1 MKGNFLSP
9 AISEII
15 GLPEGD
21 ARAAKENILTGGPEA
36 FPGLFGRFRLSGPTD
51 DHRSVPDKDNT

>member
-21 ARAAKENILTGGPEA
+21 ARAAKGNI
-36 FPGLFGRFRLSGPTD
+36 
-51 DHRSVPDKDNT
+51 PDGHPVVIAG